1 MIDVICLSFA
11 WLIYFFFVWLLFKER
26 RGLFRSIDKLEK
38 ELAAYKQAYQSGR
51 EMIAATFGQGWKAGY
66 KYAHKVLTK

>member
-38 ELAAYKQAYQSGR
+38 ELAVYKQTYQSVG
-51 EMIAATFGQGWKAGY
+51 EMIVDTFRQGWKAGY
-66 KYAHKVLTK
+66 RDAHGALTK

>member
-38 ELAAYKQAYQSGR
+38 ELTAHKQAYQSWR
-51 EMIAATFGQGWKAGY
+51 EMIVPTFRQGWKAGY
-66 KYAHKVLTK
+66 RDAHEVLTK